1 MPKELRTPNSEMRH
15 SEPGSSSRRF
25 SLRWQ
30 SVRRVAIFAVTLIA
44 FNLLCRHLLPAQ
56 IDLTQ
61 RRAFTLSP
69 QTRNLLAALK
79 SPVNV
84 VLLAPKVPKTAGEQN
99 FQSAAAMF
107 RELAE
112 TYSRSHPLFR
122 VQELDPTDSA
132 AARQW
137 QQQFPDLVPPCVL
150 VAIDSGAVTGHEMLT
165 ARDIAEFHP
174 GDATRPAE
182 VEFFGEQALTAALA
196 RLTGGK
202 KQVQVYVTT
211 GHGELSLD
219 DAVPESRHGLGVLAQ
234 LLRQLDCQVEPLDLA
249 GTPRVP
255 HDASLVLVAGGER
268 PWNAAEAGKLDKYL
282 RQGGRALV
290 LADFHYDSRRK
301 RPAPCGL
308 EELLS
313 KYGVALRND
322 RVVTRNFSGAVET
335 ASPALPAAGD
345 HPLVRALPQA
355 PVVLYEC
362 RSLSLSTGVKQ
373 WSGKVVPLLVSH
385 AAPRAWA
392 DGDFGS
398 QAAPEPGGLN
408 DADGPVAMALAVERK
423 QEGNAS
429 PVLVIAGDAA
439 FVSNRVLSSTAGR
452 VNSSFVLSCVN
463 WLRGRRELLGDIPPQ
478 RHEGYRLTGSPDDHR
493 GLVWKSSLLLCAVIA
508 TSGVTVWTTRRV
520 G

>member
-1 MPKELRTPNSEMRH
+1 
-15 SEPGSSSRRF
+15 
-25 SLRWQ
+25 
-30 SVRRVAIFAVTLIA
+30 
-44 FNLLCRHLLPAQ
+44 
-56 IDLTQ
+56 
-61 RRAFTLSP
+61 
-69 QTRNLLAALK
+69 
-79 SPVNV
+79 
-84 VLLAPKVPKTAGEQN
+84 
-99 FQSAAAMF
+99 
-107 RELAE
+107 
-112 TYSRSHPLFR
+112 
-122 VQELDPTDSA
+122 
-132 AARQW
+132 
-137 QQQFPDLVPPCVL
+137 
-150 VAIDSGAVTGHEMLT
+150 
-165 ARDIAEFHP
+165 
-174 GDATRPAE
+174 
-182 VEFFGEQALTAALA
+182 
-196 RLTGGK
+196 
-202 KQVQVYVTT
+202 
-211 GHGELSLD
+211 
-219 DAVPESRHGLGVLAQ
+219 
-234 LLRQLDCQVEPLDLA
+234 
-249 GTPRVP
+249 
-255 HDASLVLVAGGER
+255 
-268 PWNAAEAGKLDKYL
+268 
-282 RQGGRALV
+282 
-290 LADFHYDSRRK
+290 
-301 RPAPCGL
+301 
-308 EELLS
+308 
-313 KYGVALRND
+313 
-322 RVVTRNFSGAVET
+322 
-335 ASPALPAAGD
+335 
-345 HPLVRALPQA
+345 VRALPQA